1 MNTAAET
8 PQWDVRAPQVDVHGS
23 SIDHNPQLT
32 HQPEH
37 PSGMSALMDN
47 IVTQQS
53 LACNVEGDGHLDR
66 REYLHATAAS
76 KAAA

>member
-1 MNTAAET
+1 MDTAAKH
-8 PQWDVRAPQVDVHGS
+8 PSGMSAHPKGDVRGLS
-23 SIDHNPQLT
+23 MDHNPQRDTQL
-32 HQPEH
+32 EH

-47 IVTQQS
+47 MVTQQS
-53 LACNVEGDGHLDR
+53 RACNVEGGGHLDR